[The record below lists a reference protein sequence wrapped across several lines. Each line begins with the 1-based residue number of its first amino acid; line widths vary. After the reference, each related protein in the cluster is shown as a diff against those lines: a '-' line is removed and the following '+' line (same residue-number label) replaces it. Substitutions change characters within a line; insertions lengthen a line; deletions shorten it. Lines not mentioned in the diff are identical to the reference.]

1 MARAEILED
10 RYRMGRSKQ
19 LTTYQKY
26 FKAAWKTLEKAQ
38 VSNRSY
44 VTNVADWTCTCGRQK
59 YDRHHLCK
67 HLVQAVEPLHPHFWR
82 EVICR
87 RVKPI
92 YQHPS
97 LIAKGDNLPA
107 ITLSR
112 DPGTISNG
120 DDHIGTVQYRKSSL
134 IADNDQLMAM

>member
-1 MARAEILED
+1 RQ
-10 RYRMGRSKQ
+10 GRSKQ

-26 FKAAWKTLEKAQ
+26 FKSAWKKLEQAQ
-38 VSNRSY
+38 VSTRQY

-67 HLVQAVEPLHPHFWR
+67 HLVQAVKPLPAHFWR
-82 EVICR
+82 EVIRR

-97 LIAKGDNLPA
+97 LIAKGNDLPA
-107 ITLSR
+107 SALSR
-112 DPGTISNG
+112 D
-120 DDHIGTVQYRKSSL
+120 
-134 IADNDQLMAM
+134 